1 MFYSFCFPVAFL
13 LPGNGA
19 GGEVRIQR
27 ITIER
32 TQRGGNKNWFNDMKY
47 NIFSVF
53 PVVIF

>member
-1 MFYSFCFPVAFL
+1 M
-13 LPGNGA
+13 
-19 GGEVRIQR
+19 GGVRIQR

-32 TQRGGNKNWFNDMKY
+32 TQRGGNKNSINYMKY